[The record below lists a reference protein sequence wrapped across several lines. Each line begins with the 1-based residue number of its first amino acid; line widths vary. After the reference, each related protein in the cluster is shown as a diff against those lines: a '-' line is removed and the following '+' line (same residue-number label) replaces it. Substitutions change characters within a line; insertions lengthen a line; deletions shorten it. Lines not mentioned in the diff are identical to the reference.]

1 MWVANSIYTALI
13 LYYIYIYI
21 HIYTYIYIY
30 IYVICIYIT
39 NLPVNAIVR
48 LTHPQNGDSQGQET
62 FLPPSADKQT
72 RNYDIRVLKQPSLPI
87 NPRVNVYCMYN
98 VCTLYICIYIYIY
111 IYAY

>member
-21 HIYTYIYIY
+21 NIYTYIYIYIY

-48 LTHPQNGDSQGQET
+48 LTHPRNGDSQGQET

-72 RNYDIRVLKQPSLPI
+72 RNYDIKVLKQPSLPI
-87 NPRVNVYCMYN
+87 NPKVNVYCMYN
-98 VCTLYICIYIYIY
+98 VCTLYICI
-111 IYAY
+111 